1 MKNVKLFLKSL
12 FNNNAAIDGARKKPW
27 YAAVI
32 IFFVA
37 LILSL
42 VPSTVLK
49 LKEHGDKPFSG
60 TTYGTQEAVTEF
72 SEYLKTLDKN
82 VFYVKTSKD
91 GKKYLIANE
100 SVKFKRYNKQ
110 RKKNDFVFLY
120 SENKNVDTNLK
131 PYIDKETK
139 SPTCSYFVFTPDRL
153 DVVVLDPNDGKTIKV
168 QFTCIDAYKKI
179 EKDQIKKALVVGKNN
194 TQTAQKTWENW
205 KVLIKDFYNQTRL
218 TVAWSTCGIN
228 AAVNGGI
235 ILIMGFMVWI
245 LTRGKN
251 NPYRLFNI
259 WESFKISF
267 WCTPSPALLTLGL
280 GFLISNFASTIFV
293 LLLGVR
299 VMWLTMKS
307 LRPDGSGYAAN

>member
-12 FNNNAAIDGARKKPW
+12 FSNNAAIDGARKKPW

-32 IFFVA
+32 IFFLA

-49 LKEHGDKPFSG
+49 LKEHGDKPFSS
-60 TTYGTQEAVTEF
+60 TTYLTQEATTEF
-72 SEYLKTLDKN
+72 SLYLKNENKT
-82 VFYVKTSKD
+82 FYVKEAKD
-91 GKKYLIANE
+91 GQRYLISDKDVAYTALGGKFVFKYL
-100 SVKFKRYNKQ
+100 
-110 RKKNDFVFLY
+110 
-120 SENKNVDTNLK
+120 
-131 PYIDKETK
+131 KEKEVTSYTK
-139 SPTCSYFVFTPDRL
+139 SIINQKTGKGPSYFLFTDSSLYIR
-153 DVVVLDPNDGKTIKV
+153 VVDPNDQKTEKV
-168 QFTCIDAYKKI
+168 NMYCLDSYKGI
-179 EKDQIKKALVVGKNN
+179 EKDQIKKALVAKADPTV
-194 TQTAQKTWENW
+194 TAQKTWENW
-205 KVLIKDFYNQTRL
+205 KVLIKTFYNQTRL
-218 TVAWSTCGIN
+218 RAAWVTCGIN
-228 AAVNGGI
+228 AAVNAGI

-251 NPYRLFNI
+251 NPYRLFTI